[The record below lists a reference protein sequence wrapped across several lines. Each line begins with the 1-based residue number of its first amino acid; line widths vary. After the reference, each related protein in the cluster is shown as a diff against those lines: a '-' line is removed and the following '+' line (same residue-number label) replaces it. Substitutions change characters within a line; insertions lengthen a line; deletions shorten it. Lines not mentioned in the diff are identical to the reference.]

1 MENEEIAQLEAQ
13 HKKEMDNLKEE
24 VARLTSLLE
33 QALRD
38 KFGKATLIAQPEDM
52 HVTHFDPQNLGANR
66 VSSEFQQ
73 AMHFQPAYPSRI
85 SSTIDSTEKESQRGK
100 MVKEEDLEKWTA
112 LEERIRAVEGD
123 HLCDLVKA
131 VNMCLVPNI
140 VIPKKFRVP
149 EFIKYTGTQC
159 PITHLKAYCNKM
171 AEVVDDE
178 KLLIHF
184 FQDSLSDAALT
195 WCMRLDNTKVKKWKD
210 LVDAFMRQY
219 KFNIDVSPDRLS
231 LQAME
236 KNNKE
241 SIREYARRWSE
252 VATQINPPKLE
263 KEMISLF
270 SNTFKAPYFEYLVRS
285 SAQHFTDLVVIAE
298 RIEQA
303 IGLGKIVDPT
313 EKNGFTE
320 KGKDT
325 ESGCQGTNHSYS

>member
-1 MENEEIAQLEAQ
+1 
-13 HKKEMDNLKEE
+13 
-24 VARLTSLLE
+24 
-33 QALRD
+33 
-38 KFGKATLIAQPEDM
+38 
-52 HVTHFDPQNLGANR
+52 
-66 VSSEFQQ
+66 
-73 AMHFQPAYPSRI
+73 
-85 SSTIDSTEKESQRGK
+85 
-100 MVKEEDLEKWTA
+100 MVKEEGLEKWTA
-112 LEERIRAVEGD
+112 LEERIRAVEGN

-131 VNMCLVPNI
+131 VNMCLVPNV

-149 EFIKYTGTQC
+149 KFIKYTGTQSL
-159 PITHLKAYCNKM
+159 ITHLKAYCNKM
-171 AEVVDDE
+171 VEVVDDE

-184 FQDSLSDAALT
+184 FQDNLSGAALT
-195 WCMRLDNTKVKKWKD
+195 WYMRLNNTKVKKWKD

-219 KFNIDVSPDRLS
+219 KFNIDVGPNRLS

-252 VATQINPPKLE
+252 VAAQVNPPMLE

-270 SNTFKAPYFEYLVRS
+270 SNTFKAPYFEFLVKS
-285 SAQHFTDLVVIAE
+285 FAQHFTDLVIKVE

-320 KGKDT
+320 KGKDN
-325 ESGCQGTNHSYS
+325 ESGGQVTYRPYS

>member
-1 MENEEIAQLEAQ
+1 
-13 HKKEMDNLKEE
+13 
-24 VARLTSLLE
+24 
-33 QALRD
+33 
-38 KFGKATLIAQPEDM
+38 
-52 HVTHFDPQNLGANR
+52 
-66 VSSEFQQ
+66 
-73 AMHFQPAYPSRI
+73 
-85 SSTIDSTEKESQRGK
+85 
-100 MVKEEDLEKWTA
+100 
-112 LEERIRAVEGD
+112 
-123 HLCDLVKA
+123 
-131 VNMCLVPNI
+131 
-140 VIPKKFRVP
+140 
-149 EFIKYTGTQC
+149 
-159 PITHLKAYCNKM
+159 M

-184 FQDSLSDAALT
+184 FQDSLSDAVLT
-195 WCMRLDNTKVKKWKD
+195 WYLLLDNTKVKKWKD

-219 KFNIDVSPDRLS
+219 KFNMDMGPDRLS

-252 VATQINPPKLE
+252 VAAQVNPPMLE

-298 RIEQA
+298 RVEQA
-303 IGLGKIVDPT
+303 IGLGKIANSI

-325 ESGCQGTNHSYS
+325 EGGCQVTCHPYS

>member
-1 MENEEIAQLEAQ
+1 M
-13 HKKEMDNLKEE
+13 
-24 VARLTSLLE
+24 
-33 QALRD
+33 RD
-38 KFGKATLIAQPEDM
+38 KSGKATLAQPEPM
-52 HVTHFDPQNLGANR
+52 LVNPFNPQNMGANGL
-66 VSSEFQQ
+66 SSDFQQ
-73 AMHFQPAYPSRI
+73 AMHFQPAYPTRMSF
-85 SSTIDSTEKESQRGK
+85 TIDSTEKESQKGK
-100 MVKEEDLEKWTA
+100 RLKEDGINKLVA
-112 LEERIRAVEGD
+112 LEQRLRALEGIRLYD
-123 HLCDLVKA
+123 PIKA
-131 VNMCLVPNI
+131 AEMCLVPNI
-140 VIPKKFRVP
+140 VIYKNFRVP
-149 EFIKYTGTQC
+149 EFVKYTGTQC
-159 PITHLKAYCNKM
+159 PITHLKAYYNKM

-184 FQDSLSDAALT
+184 FQDSLSDAVLI
-195 WCMRLDNTKVKKWKD
+195 WYLLLDNTKVKKWKD

-219 KFNIDVSPDRLS
+219 KFNMDMGPDRLS

-252 VATQINPPKLE
+252 VAAQVNPPMLE

-298 RIEQA
+298 RVEQA
-303 IGLGKIVDPT
+303 IGLGKIANSI

-325 ESGCQGTNHSYS
+325 EGGCQVTCHPYS